1 MLGARQARH
10 NEIISEEDFEA
21 CLREIELK
29 ERQEY
34 HITEGDHS
42 EEICRNC
49 EEYRI
54 QYDQYKVHVASVRV
68 EAEMLEAELE
78 GVEYLRVRMND
89 DEACI
94 VAVEEVYSSMLL
106 RRIRLIQSFTQY
118 LANAKPV
125 TSLRRIVCIKH
136 LRELPALKLLEDV
149 TTDLCM
155 RIWRG
160 DINYVPYLNRRR
172 P

>member
-1 MLGARQARH
+1 
-10 NEIISEEDFEA
+10 
-21 CLREIELK
+21 
-29 ERQEY
+29 
-34 HITEGDHS
+34 
-42 EEICRNC
+42 
-49 EEYRI
+49 
-54 QYDQYKVHVASVRV
+54 
-68 EAEMLEAELE
+68 MLEAELE

-106 RRIRLIQSFTQY
+106 RRIRLIQNFTHY
-118 LANAKPV
+118 LANARPV
-125 TSLRRIVCIKH
+125 TSLRQLVCIKH

-160 DINYVPYLNRRR
+160 DINYVPHLNRRR